1 MHVYFRE
8 LFVLHNVKK
17 RRVAVVLLAE
27 EEEEKKKKKKE
38 KVKCQFALPASQ
50 PWAV

>member
-27 EEEEKKKKKKE
+27 EEEEKKNKTE